1 MSLVMYKLLES
12 YTKTTESDT
21 HILSSLC
28 CCCGSVTKWCP
39 TLCNRMDCHLPGS
52 LVLHYLPIFAQIHV
66 HWVGDAIEQT
76 YFLPSPSPFAFSLS
90 QHQCLFQWSQLFK
103 SGGQMIGASALE
115 SVLSMNIQ
123 RWFPWAL
130 TGWISL
136 QPKELSRVLK
146 HHSSKA
152 SLCQCSPS
160 LWSNSH
166 IHTDNWKKNIAL
178 FTLSL
183 YKFCWCL
190 FHEVC
195 ELLF

>member
-1 MSLVMYKLLES
+1 MVSNSLQPHGLPLARLPCS
-12 YTKTTESDT
+12 P
-21 HILSSLC
+21 LSPYICSNSC
-28 CCCGSVTKWCP
+28 
-39 TLCNRMDCHLPGS
+39 
-52 LVLHYLPIFAQIHV
+52 
-66 HWVGDAIEQT
+66 
-76 YFLPSPSPFAFSLS
+76 SLS
-90 QHQCLFQWSQLFK
+90 WWCYRTNLFFAIPISFCLQSFPTSVSFPMSQLFK
-103 SGGQMIGASALE
+103 SGGQMIGASVLA

-123 RWFPWAL
+123 GWFPRAL
-130 TGWISL
+130 MGWISL
-136 QPKELSRVLK
+136 QPKELSRVHK

>member
-1 MSLVMYKLLES
+1 MSLVTYKLLES

-66 HWVGDAIEQT
+66 RWVGDTIEQI
-76 YFLPSPSPFAFSLS
+76 FFATPISF
-90 QHQCLFQWSQLFK
+90 CLQSFPTSVSFPMSQLFK

-123 RWFPWAL
+123 GWFPRAL
-130 TGWISL
+130 MGWISL